1 MKMVYKNFN
10 NIHPLLRAMLAYSD
24 YDHDD
29 RENVISCTSIMKPTQ
44 MVALERSNK
53 SADRA
58 MDIEGMIP
66 SVGGTALHN
75 HLESAL
81 NNTDDETWKG
91 IGVSDPGE
99 LEIITEVREETP
111 IGDHIVSGK
120 FDVLFRYKA
129 SKWQLADMKSMSV
142 WGIMIDKKGK
152 LEEFCK
158 QMSIYRYLNQ
168 DKDIDD
174 IAVVLTWFTDWSKSD
189 AVIKAKQGYPQ
200 SRIGVEMVNLWS
212 LDQTKIYLETKERNI
227 VIAMQRYAKSGNKD
241 TGSRCSDEELWM
253 KKSGW
258 AYYSKAGAKRA
269 TKVVDSFDQAEELRL
284 KAKDPTAFVEERKP
298 KATRCNYCAVT
309 DFCPQYAEHIVKG
322 MV

>member
-1 MKMVYKNFN
+1 MVYKNYE

-24 YDHDD
+24 YDHDG
-29 RENVISCTSIMKPTQ
+29 RENVISCTSIMKPIQ
-44 MVALERSNK
+44 MIALERSNK
-53 SADRA
+53 SADRS

-75 HLESAL
+75 HLENAL
-81 NNTDDETWKG
+81 NNTSDEMWKG
-91 IGVSDPGE
+91 LGVADPEE
-99 LEIITEVREETP
+99 LEIITEVREETE

-120 FDVLFRYKA
+120 FDVLFKYKK

-152 LEEFCK
+152 LEEFAK

-189 AVIKAKQGYPQ
+189 AVIKAKQGYPE

-212 LDQTKIYLETKERNI
+212 LAQTKTYLETKERNI
-227 VIAMQRYAKSGNKD
+227 VIAMDRYAKSGNTD
-241 TGSRCSDEELWM
+241 TGKRCDTDELWM

-269 TKVVDSFDQAEELRL
+269 TKVVETEDAAELLRA
-284 KAKDPTAFVEERKP
+284 KAKDPTAYIEERKP
-298 KATRCNYCAVT
+298 QATRCKYCAVT
-309 DFCPQYAEHIVKG
+309 DFCPQYAEHVVKG
-322 MV
+322 LV